1 MMDFYRNYTKKDREE
16 GQSMWIIPFLIG
28 IPVLLAVIFPFM
40 KNEKIR
46 GYVVYAGAGI
56 VMLTTVLFIVN
67 WILAGALPWT
77 LYTSTELVDHLMVG
91 GDIFL
96 MCLIIYLSV
105 KHGKVLPIILSI
117 AQTAIVLY
125 TEFTV
130 DVKEG
135 AHMMVDWLT
144 ILMCIIIAFIGG
156 FICIY
161 TVGYMKGYHAHHKD
175 VKDRQPFFFSMLFL
189 FLAAMFGL
197 VLSQNLIWIYF
208 FWEITS
214 VISFLMIG
222 YTKTD
227 EAVNNSFCALWMNL
241 LGGLGFAV
249 AIALMANLHGTLQLL
264 EVVNIGALLPL
275 MCLSLAGLTKS
286 AQLPFST
293 WLLGAMV
300 APTPSSALLHS
311 ATMVKAGVYLL
322 IRISPALEGNLVGII
337 VSSIGGLTFIMA
349 SMMAIA
355 QNDAKKV
362 LAFSTISNL
371 GLIVACSGI
380 GVEETVW
387 AAIFLMIF
395 HAVSKSMLFQSVGAT
410 ENTLGSRDIEN
421 MHGLIITVP
430 KLAYIM
436 GIGIAGM
443 YLAPFGMLISKWV
456 ALKSFVDSGNV
467 VLVLFIAY
475 GSATTMFYWTK
486 WLAKLLC
493 FHIPRETVKDV
504 THRDEYVSMFFHAVT
519 MILLCLLLP
528 LVAIGV
534 VNPIVRELFGN
545 STDVLSMSVL
555 TTMAIMLVSIFIVPV
570 AMFFIS
576 RRSHREIVPIYM
588 NGINEGDNRFFMNS
602 YGKKEHLYL
611 SNWYL
616 RFEFGRRHLRIPSI
630 IMAAAVLVVGFCL
643 VIGGVSW

>member
-1 MMDFYRNYTKKDREE
+1 M
-16 GQSMWIIPFLIG
+16 IPLLIG
-28 IPVLLAVIFPFM
+28 IPVVLAVLFQFVR
-40 KNEKIR
+40 NEKTR

-56 VMLTTVLFIVN
+56 VMLTTVIFIAQWLN
-67 WILAGALPWT
+67 GGARTWMF
-77 LYTSTELVDHLMVG
+77 YQETEMIDHLMMVVE
-91 GDIFL
+91 IFL
-96 MCLIIYLSV
+96 MCLIIYLSI
-105 KHGKVLPIILSI
+105 KYGKVLPVILSVV
-117 AQTAIVLY
+117 QTGIVLY
-125 TEFTV
+125 TEFTAEV
-130 DVKEG
+130 RPG
-135 AHMMVDWLT
+135 PHMMVDWLT

-161 TVGYMKGYHAHHKD
+161 TVGYMKGYHHHHKD

-222 YTKTD
+222 YTRTD

-249 AIALMANLHGTLQLL
+249 AITLMAHMHGTVQLL
-264 EVVNIGALLPL
+264 EVVNTGALLPL

-371 GLIVACSGI
+371 GLIVGCSGI

-410 ENTLGSRDIEN
+410 ENTLGSRDIED

-430 KLAYIM
+430 RLAYIM

-456 ALKSFVDSGNV
+456 ALKAFVDSGNV

-493 FHIPRETVKDV
+493 FHIPREKVKDV
-504 THRDEYVSMFFHAVT
+504 TRKDEYVSMFFHAAV
-519 MILLCLLLP
+519 MLLLCLLLP
-528 LVAIGV
+528 LVAIWV

-630 IMAAAVLVVGFCL
+630 LMAAAVLVVGFCL

>member
-1 MMDFYRNYTKKDREE
+1 M
-16 GQSMWIIPFLIG
+16 SMIPFLIG
-28 IPVLLAVIFPFM
+28 FPVLLAAILFLIR
-40 KNEKIR
+40 KEDLR
-46 GYVVYAGAGI
+46 GYMVYAGAGVI
-56 VMLTTVLFIVN
+56 MLITVIFIMQ
-67 WILAGALPWT
+67 WIFDGSETWM
-77 LYTSTELVDHLMVG
+77 LYPSTELPDHLIAA

-96 MCLIIYLSV
+96 MGLILYMSL
-105 KHGKVLPIILSI
+105 KYKRPLPAILSI
-117 AQTAIVLY
+117 VQTVLMLY
-125 TEFTV
+125 VESTA
-130 DVKEG
+130 KIAEG
-135 AHMMVDWLT
+135 PHIMVDWFT

-161 TVGYMKGYHAHHKD
+161 TVGYMKGYHNNHTD
-175 VKDRQPFFFSMLFL
+175 VRDRQPFFFAMLFL
-189 FLAAMFGL
+189 FLGAMFGL
-197 VLSQNLIWIYF
+197 VFSQSLIWMYF
-208 FWEITS
+208 FWEVTS

-222 YTKTD
+222 YTKTE
-227 EAVNNSFCALWMNL
+227 EAINNSFNALWMNL

-249 AIALMANLHGTLQLL
+249 AIAW
-264 EVVNIGALLPL
+264 
-275 MCLSLAGLTKS
+275 MCLVNGTSQLQDVLTAGSEIPLICLALAGLTKS

-322 IRISPALEGNLVGII
+322 LRISPALEGNTTGMI
-337 VSSIGGLTFIMA
+337 VSSIGGFTFIAA

-355 QNDAKKV
+355 QNDGKKV

-371 GLIVACSGI
+371 GLIVGCAGI

-387 AAIFLMIF
+387 AAIFLVIF
-395 HAVSKSMLFQSVGAT
+395 HSVSKSMLFQSVGAA
-410 ENTLGSRDIEN
+410 ENTLHSRDIED
-421 MHGLIITVP
+421 MHGLIIRVP

-456 ALKSFVDSGNV
+456 ALKAFVDSGNFI
-467 VLVLFIAY
+467 LVLFIAY

-493 FHIPRETVKDV
+493 YHIPRDTVKDV
-504 THRDEYVSMFFHAVT
+504 TLKDEYVSMFFHAAV
-519 MILLCLLLP
+519 MLLLCLFLP
-528 LVAIGV
+528 LVASWL
-534 VNPIVRELFGN
+534 VNPIVQELFGN
-545 STDVLSMSVL
+545 ATSVLSMSVL

-570 AMFFIS
+570 VMFFIS
-576 RRSHREIVPIYM
+576 RSSHRDLVPIYM
-588 NGINEGDNRFFMNS
+588 NGINKGDNRYFVNS
-602 YGKKEHLYL
+602 FGEDEHLYL

-630 IMAAAVLVVGFCL
+630 ILAAAVLIVGFCI
-643 VIGGVSW
+643 VIGGAI

>member
-1 MMDFYRNYTKKDREE
+1 M
-16 GQSMWIIPFLIG
+16 IPLLIG
-28 IPVLLAVIFPFM
+28 IPAVLAVLFQFVR
-40 KNEKIR
+40 NEKAR
-46 GYVVYAGAGI
+46 GYIVYAGAGI
-56 VMLTTVLFIVN
+56 IMLTTVVFVVR
-67 WILAGALPWT
+67 WVTAGAQTWT
-77 LYTSTELVDHLMVG
+77 FYPETELIDHLMTA

-105 KHGKVLPIILSI
+105 KYGKVLPIILSVV
-117 AQTAIVLY
+117 QTAVVLY
-125 TEFTV
+125 TEFTAEV
-130 DVKEG
+130 TEG
-135 AHMMVDWLT
+135 PHMAVDWLT

-161 TVGYMKGYHAHHKD
+161 TVGYMKGYHNHHKE

-222 YTKTD
+222 YTRTD

-249 AIALMANLHGTLQLL
+249 AIAFMAQIYGNLQLVD
-264 EVVNIGALLPL
+264 VVEIGALLPL
-275 MCLSLAGLTKS
+275 MCLSLAGMTKS

-322 IRISPALEGNLVGII
+322 IRLSPALEGNMVGLI
-337 VSSIGGLTFIMA
+337 VSSIGGFTFIMA

-371 GLIVACSGI
+371 GLIVGCTGI
-380 GVEETVW
+380 GAEETVW
-387 AAIFLMIF
+387 AAVFLMIF
-395 HAVSKSMLFQSVGAT
+395 HSVSKSMLFQSVGAA
-410 ENTLGSRDIEN
+410 ENTLGSRDIED
-421 MHGLIITVP
+421 MHGLIIRVP

-456 ALKSFVDSGNV
+456 ALKAFVDSGNV
-467 VLVLFIAY
+467 ILVLCIAY

-486 WLAKLLC
+486 WLAKLIC
-493 FHIPRETVKDV
+493 YHIPRETVRDV
-504 THRDEYVSMFFHAVT
+504 TRKDEYVSMFFHAAS
-519 MILLCLLLP
+519 MLLLCLLLP
-528 LVAIGV
+528 VVAIYV
-534 VNPIVRELFGN
+534 VNPIVRNLFGN
-545 STDVLSMSVL
+545 THDVISMSVL
-555 TTMAIMLVSIFIVPV
+555 TTMAIMLVSIFIVPAV
-570 AMFFIS
+570 MFFVS
-576 RRSHREIVPIYM
+576 RRSHKELVPIYM
-588 NGINEGDNRFFMNS
+588 NGVNNGDNRFFINS
-602 YGKKEHLYL
+602 FGGQDHLYL

-630 IMAAAVLVVGFCL
+630 IVAAAVLVVGFCL
-643 VIGGVSW
+643 VIGGVSWL

>member
-1 MMDFYRNYTKKDREE
+1 M
-16 GQSMWIIPFLIG
+16 IPLLIG
-28 IPVLLAVIFPFM
+28 IPAALAVLFQIIR
-40 KNEKIR
+40 NEKVR
-46 GYVVYAGAGI
+46 GYIVYAGAGI
-56 VMLTTVLFIVN
+56 IMITTVLFIGT
-67 WILAGALPWT
+67 WIRDGAQTWMFYPE
-77 LYTSTELVDHLMVG
+77 TEMIDHLMTV

-105 KHGKVLPIILSI
+105 KHGKVLPIILSVV
-117 AQTAIVLY
+117 QTALVIY
-125 TEFTV
+125 TEFTAEV
-130 DVKEG
+130 TEG
-135 AHMMVDWLT
+135 PHMMVDWLT
-144 ILMCIIIAFIGG
+144 ILMCVIIAFIGG

-161 TVGYMKGYHAHHKD
+161 TVGYMKGYHHHHKE

-197 VLSQNLIWIYF
+197 VLSQNLVWIYF

-222 YTKTD
+222 YTQSD

-249 AIALMANLHGTLQLL
+249 AIALMAQLHGTLQLL

-275 MCLSLAGLTKS
+275 MCLSLAGMTKS

-337 VSSIGGLTFIMA
+337 VSSIGGFTFIMA

-371 GLIVACSGI
+371 GLIVGCSGI

-387 AAIFLMIF
+387 AAVFLMVF

-410 ENTLGSRDIEN
+410 ENTLGSRDIED
-421 MHGLIITVP
+421 MHGLIIRVP

-443 YLAPFGMLISKWV
+443 YLAPFGMLISKWL
-456 ALKSFVDSGNV
+456 ALKAFVDSGNV
-467 VLVLFIAY
+467 ILVLCIAY

-493 FHIPRETVKDV
+493 YHIPRDTVKDV
-504 THRDEYVSMFFHAVT
+504 TRKDEYISMSFHAIV
-519 MILLCLLLP
+519 MLLLCLFLP
-528 LVAIGV
+528 VVAITV

-545 STDVLSMSVL
+545 THDVLSMSVL

-570 AMFFIS
+570 VMFFIS
-576 RRSHREIVPIYM
+576 RRSHQELVPIYM
-588 NGINEGDNRFFMNS
+588 NGVNEGDNRFFTNS
-602 YGKKEHLYL
+602 FGGKDHLYL

-630 IMAAAVLVVGFCL
+630 IVATAVLVVGFCL

>member
-1 MMDFYRNYTKKDREE
+1 MEM
-16 GQSMWIIPFLIG
+16 IPLLIG
-28 IPVLLAVIFPFM
+28 IPAVLAVLFLVIR
-40 KNEKIR
+40 NEKAR
-46 GYVVYAGAGI
+46 GYVVYAGAG
-56 VMLTTVLFIVN
+56 VLMLTTVIFIWR
-67 WILAGALPWT
+67 WIADGAQTWT
-77 LYTSTELVDHLMVG
+77 FYPQTELIDHLMTV
-91 GDIFL
+91 GDIVL

-105 KHGKVLPIILSI
+105 KYKKILPILLTIS
-117 AQTAIVLY
+117 QTALLLY
-125 TEFTV
+125 TEFTAEV
-130 DVKEG
+130 VEG
-135 AHMMVDWLT
+135 PHMMVDWLT

-161 TVGYMKGYHAHHKD
+161 TVGYMKGYHAHHTD
-175 VKDRQPFFFSMLFL
+175 VQDRQPFFFSMLFL

-222 YTKTD
+222 YTRTP
-227 EAVNNSFCALWMNL
+227 EAVGNSFCALWMNL

-249 AIALMANLHGTLQLL
+249 AIALMAQIYGTVQLTD
-264 EVVNIGALLPL
+264 VVQIGALLPL
-275 MCLSLAGLTKS
+275 MCLALAGMTKS

-322 IRISPALEGNLVGII
+322 IRISPALAGNLVGII
-337 VSSIGGLTFIMA
+337 VSSIGGFTFIMA

-355 QNDAKKV
+355 QHDAKKV

-371 GLIVACSGI
+371 GLIVGCAGI
-380 GVEETVW
+380 GAEETVW

-395 HAVSKSMLFQSVGAT
+395 HSVSKSMLFQSVGAA
-410 ENTLGSRDIEN
+410 ENTLGSRDIED
-421 MHGLIITVP
+421 MHGLIIRAP

-456 ALKSFVDSGNV
+456 ALKAFVDSGNF

-493 FHIPRETVKDV
+493 YHIPRQKTQDL
-504 THRDEYVSMFFHAVT
+504 THRDEYVSMSFHAVS
-519 MILLCLLLP
+519 MLLLCLLLP
-528 LVAIGV
+528 LVAVGV
-534 VNPIVRELFGN
+534 VNPIVRNLFGN

-570 AMFFIS
+570 VMFFIS
-576 RRSHREIVPIYM
+576 RRSHTELVPIYM
-588 NGINEGDNRFFMNS
+588 NGINEGDNRFFRNS
-602 YGKKEHLYL
+602 YDEQEHLYL

-616 RFEFGRRHLRIPSI
+616 RREFGRGHLRVPSI
-630 IMAAAVLVVGFCL
+630 ILAAAVLVLGFCL
-643 VIGGVSW
+643 VIGGVS

>member
-1 MMDFYRNYTKKDREE
+1 M
-16 GQSMWIIPFLIG
+16 IPLLIG
-28 IPVLLAVIFPFM
+28 IPAALAVLFQIIR
-40 KNEKIR
+40 NEKVR
-46 GYVVYAGAGI
+46 GYIVYAGAGI
-56 VMLTTVLFIVN
+56 IMLTTVIFIGT
-67 WILAGALPWT
+67 WIGDGAQTWMFYPE
-77 LYTSTELVDHLMVG
+77 TEMIDHLMAV

-105 KHGKVLPIILSI
+105 KHGKVLPIILSV
-117 AQTAIVLY
+117 AQTALVIY
-125 TEFTV
+125 TEFTAEV
-130 DVKEG
+130 AEG
-135 AHMMVDWLT
+135 PHMMVDWLT
-144 ILMCIIIAFIGG
+144 VLMCVIIAFIGG

-161 TVGYMKGYHAHHKD
+161 TVGYMKGYHHHHKE

-197 VLSQNLIWIYF
+197 VLSQNLVWIYF

-222 YTKTD
+222 YTQSD

-249 AIALMANLHGTLQLL
+249 AIALMAQLHGTLQLL

-275 MCLSLAGLTKS
+275 MCLSLAGMTKS

-337 VSSIGGLTFIMA
+337 VSSIGGFTFIMA

-387 AAIFLMIF
+387 AAVFLMVF

-410 ENTLGSRDIEN
+410 ENTLGSRDIED
-421 MHGLIITVP
+421 MHGLIIRVP

-443 YLAPFGMLISKWV
+443 YLAPFGMLISKWL
-456 ALKSFVDSGNV
+456 ALKAFVDSGNV
-467 VLVLFIAY
+467 ILVLCIAY

-493 FHIPRETVKDV
+493 YHIPRDTVKDV
-504 THRDEYVSMFFHAVT
+504 TRKDEYISMSFHAIV
-519 MILLCLLLP
+519 MLLLCLFLP
-528 LVAIGV
+528 VVAITV

-545 STDVLSMSVL
+545 THDVLSMSVL

-570 AMFFIS
+570 VMFFIS
-576 RRSHREIVPIYM
+576 RRSHQELVPIYM
-588 NGINEGDNRFFMNS
+588 NGVNEGDNRFFTNS
-602 YGKKEHLYL
+602 FGGKDHLYL

-630 IMAAAVLVVGFCL
+630 IVATAVLVVGFCL

>member
-1 MMDFYRNYTKKDREE
+1 MM
-16 GQSMWIIPFLIG
+16 
-28 IPVLLAVIFPFM
+28 A
-40 KNEKIR
+40 
-46 GYVVYAGAGI
+46 A
-56 VMLTTVLFIVN
+56 
-67 WILAGALPWT
+67 
-77 LYTSTELVDHLMVG
+77 
-91 GDIFL
+91 GDIIL
-96 MCLIIYLSV
+96 MCLIVYLSI
-105 KHGKVLPIILSI
+105 KYRRILPILLSVG
-117 AQTAIVLY
+117 QTVLMLY
-125 TEFTV
+125 TEFSTEV
-130 DVKEG
+130 AEG
-135 AHMMVDWLT
+135 PHMSVDWLT

-161 TVGYMKGYHAHHKD
+161 TVGYMKGYHAHHTD
-175 VKDRQPFFFSMLFL
+175 VQDRQPFFFSMLFL

-197 VLSQNLIWIYF
+197 VFSQNLIWMYF

-222 YTKTD
+222 YTRTD

-241 LGGLGFAV
+241 LGGLGFA
-249 AIALMANLHGTLQLL
+249 AGITWMAFMEGTVQLL
-264 EVVNIGALLPL
+264 DVISAGAEVPL
-275 MCLSLAGLTKS
+275 ICLALAGLTKS

-293 WLLGAMV
+293 WLVGAMV

-322 IRISPALEGNLVGII
+322 IRLSPAFYGNMTGII

-355 QNDAKKV
+355 QNDGKKV

-371 GLIVACSGI
+371 GLIVGCAGI

-387 AAIFLMIF
+387 AAVFLMIF
-395 HAVSKSMLFQSVGAT
+395 HSVSKSMLFQSVGAT
-410 ENTLGSRDIEN
+410 ENCLGSRDIED
-421 MHGLIITVP
+421 MHGLIIRIP

-456 ALKSFVDSGNV
+456 ALKAFVDSGNF

-493 FHIPRETVKDV
+493 YHIPRDTVKDV
-504 THRDEYVSMFFHAVT
+504 THRDEYVSMSFHAAV
-519 MILLCLLLP
+519 MLLLCLFLP
-528 LVAIGV
+528 FVAIKV

-555 TTMAIMLVSIFIVPV
+555 ATMAIMLVSIFIVPV
-570 AMFFIS
+570 VMFFIS
-576 RRSHREIVPIYM
+576 RRSHRELVPIYM
-588 NGINEGDNRFFMNS
+588 NGINEGDNRYFTNS
-602 YGKKEHLYL
+602 FGDKEHLYL

-616 RFEFGRRHLRIPSI
+616 RFEFGRRHLRIPAI
-630 IMAAAVLVVGFCL
+630 ILAAAVLVLGFCL
-643 VIGGVSW
+643 VIGGAL

>member
-1 MMDFYRNYTKKDREE
+1 M
-16 GQSMWIIPFLIG
+16 SMIPFLIG
-28 IPVLLAVIFPFM
+28 FPVLLAAILFLIR
-40 KNEKIR
+40 KEDLR
-46 GYVVYAGAGI
+46 GYMVYAGAGVI
-56 VMLTTVLFIVN
+56 MLITVIFIMQ
-67 WILAGALPWT
+67 WIFDGSETWM
-77 LYTSTELVDHLMVG
+77 LYPSTELPDHLIAA

-96 MCLIIYLSV
+96 MGLILYMSL
-105 KHGKVLPIILSI
+105 KYKRPLPAILSI
-117 AQTAIVLY
+117 VQTVLMLY
-125 TEFTV
+125 VESTA
-130 DVKEG
+130 KIAEG
-135 AHMMVDWLT
+135 PHIMVDWFT

-161 TVGYMKGYHAHHKD
+161 TVGYMKGYHNNHTD
-175 VKDRQPFFFSMLFL
+175 IRDRQPFFFAMLFL
-189 FLAAMFGL
+189 FLGAMFGL
-197 VLSQNLIWIYF
+197 VFSQSLIWMYF
-208 FWEITS
+208 FWEVTS

-222 YTKTD
+222 YTKTE
-227 EAVNNSFCALWMNL
+227 EAINNSFNALWMNL

-249 AIALMANLHGTLQLL
+249 AIAW
-264 EVVNIGALLPL
+264 
-275 MCLSLAGLTKS
+275 MCLVNGTAQLQDVLTAGSEIPLICLALAGLTKS

-322 IRISPALEGNLVGII
+322 LRISPALEGNTTGMI
-337 VSSIGGLTFIMA
+337 VSSIGGFTFIAA

-355 QNDAKKV
+355 QNDGKKV

-371 GLIVACSGI
+371 GLIVGCAGI

-387 AAIFLMIF
+387 AAIFLVIF
-395 HAVSKSMLFQSVGAT
+395 HSVSKSMLFQSVGAA
-410 ENTLGSRDIEN
+410 ENTLHSRDIED
-421 MHGLIITVP
+421 MHGLIIRVP

-456 ALKSFVDSGNV
+456 ALKAFVDSGNFI
-467 VLVLFIAY
+467 LVLFIAY

-493 FHIPRETVKDV
+493 HHIPRDTVKDV
-504 THRDEYVSMFFHAVT
+504 TLKDEYVSMFFHAAV
-519 MILLCLLLP
+519 MLLLCLFLP
-528 LVAIGV
+528 LVASWL
-534 VNPIVRELFGN
+534 VNPIVQELFGN
-545 STDVLSMSVL
+545 ATSVLSMSVL

-570 AMFFIS
+570 VMFFIS
-576 RRSHREIVPIYM
+576 RSSHRDLVPIYM
-588 NGINEGDNRFFMNS
+588 NGINKGDNRYFVNS
-602 YGKKEHLYL
+602 FGEDEHLYL

-630 IMAAAVLVVGFCL
+630 ILAAAVLIVGFCI
-643 VIGGVSW
+643 VIGGAI

>member
-1 MMDFYRNYTKKDREE
+1 M
-16 GQSMWIIPFLIG
+16 IPLLIG
-28 IPVLLAVIFPFM
+28 IPAVLAVLFQFVR
-40 KNEKIR
+40 NEKAR
-46 GYVVYAGAGI
+46 GYIVYAGAGI
-56 VMLTTVLFIVN
+56 IMLTTVVFVVR
-67 WILAGALPWT
+67 WVTAGAQTRTFYPE
-77 LYTSTELVDHLMVG
+77 TELIDHLMTA

-105 KHGKVLPIILSI
+105 KYGKVLPIILSVV
-117 AQTAIVLY
+117 QTAVVLY
-125 TEFTV
+125 TEFTAEV
-130 DVKEG
+130 TEG
-135 AHMMVDWLT
+135 PHMAVDWLT

-161 TVGYMKGYHAHHKD
+161 TVGYMKGYHNHHKE

-222 YTKTD
+222 YTRTD

-249 AIALMANLHGTLQLL
+249 AIAFMAQIYGNLQLVD
-264 EVVNIGALLPL
+264 VVEIGALLPL
-275 MCLSLAGLTKS
+275 MCLSLAGMTKS

-322 IRISPALEGNLVGII
+322 IRLSPALEGNMVGLI
-337 VSSIGGLTFIMA
+337 VSSIGGFTFIMA

-371 GLIVACSGI
+371 GLIVGCTGI
-380 GVEETVW
+380 GAEETVW
-387 AAIFLMIF
+387 AAVFLMIF
-395 HAVSKSMLFQSVGAT
+395 HSVSKSMLFQSVGAA
-410 ENTLGSRDIEN
+410 ENTLGSRDIED
-421 MHGLIITVP
+421 MHGLIIRVP

-456 ALKSFVDSGNV
+456 ALKAFVDSGNV
-467 VLVLFIAY
+467 ILVLCIAY

-486 WLAKLLC
+486 WLAKLIC
-493 FHIPRETVKDV
+493 YHIPRETVRDV
-504 THRDEYVSMFFHAVT
+504 TRKDEYVSMFFHAAS
-519 MILLCLLLP
+519 MLLLCLLLP
-528 LVAIGV
+528 VVAIYV
-534 VNPIVRELFGN
+534 VNPIVRNLFGN
-545 STDVLSMSVL
+545 THDVISMSVL
-555 TTMAIMLVSIFIVPV
+555 TTMAIMLVSIFIVPAV
-570 AMFFIS
+570 MFFVS
-576 RRSHREIVPIYM
+576 RRSHKELVPIYM
-588 NGINEGDNRFFMNS
+588 NGVNNGDNRFFINS
-602 YGKKEHLYL
+602 FGGQDHLYL

-630 IMAAAVLVVGFCL
+630 IVAAAVLVVGFCL
-643 VIGGVSW
+643 VIGGVTWL

>member
-1 MMDFYRNYTKKDREE
+1 M
-16 GQSMWIIPFLIG
+16 IPLLIG
-28 IPVLLAVIFPFM
+28 IPAALAVLFQIIR
-40 KNEKIR
+40 NEKVR
-46 GYVVYAGAGI
+46 GYIVYAGAGI
-56 VMLTTVLFIVN
+56 IMLTTVIFIGT
-67 WILAGALPWT
+67 WIGDGAQTWMFYPE
-77 LYTSTELVDHLMVG
+77 TEMIDHLMTV

-105 KHGKVLPIILSI
+105 KHEKVLPIILSVL
-117 AQTAIVLY
+117 QTALVIY
-125 TEFTV
+125 TEFTA
-130 DVKEG
+130 DVVEG
-135 AHMMVDWLT
+135 PHMMVDWLT
-144 ILMCIIIAFIGG
+144 ILMCVIIAFIGG

-161 TVGYMKGYHAHHKD
+161 TVGYMKGYHHHHKE
-175 VKDRQPFFFSMLFL
+175 VEDRQPFFFSMLFL

-197 VLSQNLIWIYF
+197 VLSQNLVWIYF

-222 YTKTD
+222 YTQSD

-249 AIALMANLHGTLQLL
+249 AIALMAQLHGTLQLL

-275 MCLSLAGLTKS
+275 MCLSLAGMTKS

-337 VSSIGGLTFIMA
+337 VSSIGGFTFIMA

-387 AAIFLMIF
+387 AAVFLMVF

-410 ENTLGSRDIEN
+410 ENTLGSRDIED
-421 MHGLIITVP
+421 MHGLIIRVP

-443 YLAPFGMLISKWV
+443 YLAPFGMLISKWL
-456 ALKSFVDSGNV
+456 ALKAFVDSGNV
-467 VLVLFIAY
+467 ILVLCIAY

-493 FHIPRETVKDV
+493 YHIPRDTVKDV
-504 THRDEYVSMFFHAVT
+504 TRKDEYISMSFHAIV
-519 MILLCLLLP
+519 MLLLCLFLP
-528 LVAIGV
+528 VVAITV

-545 STDVLSMSVL
+545 THDVLSMSVL

-570 AMFFIS
+570 VMFFIS
-576 RRSHREIVPIYM
+576 RRSHQELVPIYM
-588 NGINEGDNRFFMNS
+588 NGVNEGDNRFFTNS
-602 YGKKEHLYL
+602 FGGKDHLYL

-630 IMAAAVLVVGFCL
+630 IVATAVLVVGFCL

>member
-1 MMDFYRNYTKKDREE
+1 MEM
-16 GQSMWIIPFLIG
+16 IPLLIG
-28 IPVLLAVIFPFM
+28 IPAVLAVLFQVIR
-40 KNEKIR
+40 NEKAR
-46 GYVVYAGAGI
+46 GYVVYAGAG
-56 VMLTTVLFIVN
+56 VLMLTTVIFIWR
-67 WILAGALPWT
+67 WIADGAQTWT
-77 LYTSTELVDHLMVG
+77 FYPQTELIDHLMTV
-91 GDIFL
+91 GDIVL

-105 KHGKVLPIILSI
+105 KYKKILPILLTVS
-117 AQTAIVLY
+117 QTALLLY
-125 TEFTV
+125 TEFTAEV
-130 DVKEG
+130 VEG
-135 AHMMVDWLT
+135 PHMMVDWLT

-161 TVGYMKGYHAHHKD
+161 TVGYMKGYHAHHTD
-175 VKDRQPFFFSMLFL
+175 VQDRQPFFFSMLFL

-222 YTKTD
+222 YTRTP
-227 EAVNNSFCALWMNL
+227 EAVGNSFCALWMNL
-241 LGGLGFAV
+241 LGGFGFAV
-249 AIALMANLHGTLQLL
+249 AIALMAQIYGSVQLTD
-264 EVVNIGALLPL
+264 VVQIGALLPL
-275 MCLSLAGLTKS
+275 MCLALAGMTKS

-300 APTPSSALLHS
+300 APTPSRALLHS

-322 IRISPALEGNLVGII
+322 IRISPALAGNLVGII
-337 VSSIGGLTFIMA
+337 VSSIGGFTFIMA

-355 QNDAKKV
+355 QHDAKKV

-371 GLIVACSGI
+371 GLIVGCAGI
-380 GVEETVW
+380 GAEETVW

-395 HAVSKSMLFQSVGAT
+395 HSVSKSMLFQSVGAA
-410 ENTLGSRDIEN
+410 ENTLGSRDIED
-421 MHGLIITVP
+421 MHGLIIRAP

-456 ALKSFVDSGNV
+456 ALKAFVDSGNF

-475 GSATTMFYWTK
+475 GSATTMLYWTK

-493 FHIPRETVKDV
+493 YHIPRQKTQDL
-504 THRDEYVSMFFHAVT
+504 THRDEYVSMSFHAVS
-519 MILLCLLLP
+519 MLLLCLLLP
-528 LVAIGV
+528 LVAVGV
-534 VNPIVRELFGN
+534 VNPIVRNLFGN

-570 AMFFIS
+570 VMFFIS
-576 RRSHREIVPIYM
+576 RRSHTELVPIYM
-588 NGINEGDNRFFMNS
+588 NGINEGDNRFFRNS
-602 YGKKEHLYL
+602 YDEQEHLYL

-616 RFEFGRRHLRIPSI
+616 RREFGRGHLRVPSVI
-630 IMAAAVLVVGFCL
+630 LAAAVLVLGFCL
-643 VIGGVSW
+643 VIGGVS

>member
-1 MMDFYRNYTKKDREE
+1 MQEDR
-16 GQSMWIIPFLIG
+16 
-28 IPVLLAVIFPFM
+28 
-40 KNEKIR
+40 R
-46 GYVVYAGAGI
+46 
-56 VMLTTVLFIVN
+56 
-67 WILAGALPWT
+67 
-77 LYTSTELVDHLMVG
+77 
-91 GDIFL
+91 
-96 MCLIIYLSV
+96 LSV
-105 KHGKVLPIILSI
+105 KYRKVLPVILSVL
-117 AQTAIVLY
+117 QTVLVLY

-130 DVKEG
+130 EVEEG
-135 AHMMVDWLT
+135 PHMMVDWLT

-161 TVGYMKGYHAHHKD
+161 TVGYMKGYHTHHKD

-222 YTKTD
+222 YTRSD

-249 AIALMANLHGTLQLL
+249 AIALMAQMQGTLQLMD
-264 EVVNIGALLPL
+264 VVGIGALLPL

-504 THRDEYVSMFFHAVT
+504 THKDEYVSMFFHAAV
-519 MILLCLLLP
+519 MLLLCMLLP
-528 LVAIGV
+528 LVAIWV

-630 IMAAAVLVVGFCL
+630 IMAAAVLVIGFCL

>member
-1 MMDFYRNYTKKDREE
+1 M
-16 GQSMWIIPFLIG
+16 SMIPFLIG
-28 IPVLLAVIFPFM
+28 FPVLLAAILFLIR
-40 KNEKIR
+40 KEDLR
-46 GYVVYAGAGI
+46 GYMVYAGAGVI
-56 VMLTTVLFIVN
+56 MLITVIFIMQ
-67 WILAGALPWT
+67 WIFDGSETWM
-77 LYTSTELVDHLMVG
+77 LYPSTELPDHLIAA

-96 MCLIIYLSV
+96 MGLILYMSL
-105 KHGKVLPIILSI
+105 KYKRPLPAILSI
-117 AQTAIVLY
+117 VQTVLMLY
-125 TEFTV
+125 VESTA
-130 DVKEG
+130 KIAEG
-135 AHMMVDWLT
+135 PHIMVDWFT

-161 TVGYMKGYHAHHKD
+161 TVGYMKGYHNNHTD
-175 VKDRQPFFFSMLFL
+175 IRDRQPFFFAMLFL
-189 FLAAMFGL
+189 FLGAMFGL
-197 VLSQNLIWIYF
+197 VFSQSLIWMYF
-208 FWEITS
+208 FWEVTS

-222 YTKTD
+222 YTKTE
-227 EAVNNSFCALWMNL
+227 EAINNSFNALWMNL

-249 AIALMANLHGTLQLL
+249 AIAW
-264 EVVNIGALLPL
+264 
-275 MCLSLAGLTKS
+275 MCLVNGTAQLQDVLTAGSEIPLICLALAGLTKS

-322 IRISPALEGNLVGII
+322 LRISPALEGNTTGMI
-337 VSSIGGLTFIMA
+337 VSSIGGFTFIAA

-355 QNDAKKV
+355 QNDGKKV

-371 GLIVACSGI
+371 GLIVGCAGI

-387 AAIFLMIF
+387 AAIFLVIF
-395 HAVSKSMLFQSVGAT
+395 HSVSKSMLFQSVGAA
-410 ENTLGSRDIEN
+410 ENTLHSRDIED
-421 MHGLIITVP
+421 MHGLIIRVP

-456 ALKSFVDSGNV
+456 ALKAFVDSGNFI
-467 VLVLFIAY
+467 LVLFIAY

-493 FHIPRETVKDV
+493 YHIPRDTVKDV
-504 THRDEYVSMFFHAVT
+504 TLKDEYVSMFFHAAV
-519 MILLCLLLP
+519 MLLLCLFLP
-528 LVAIGV
+528 LVASWL
-534 VNPIVRELFGN
+534 VNPIVQELFGN
-545 STDVLSMSVL
+545 ATSVLSMSVL

-570 AMFFIS
+570 VMFFIS
-576 RRSHREIVPIYM
+576 RSSHRDLVPIYM
-588 NGINEGDNRFFMNS
+588 NGINKGDNRYFVNS
-602 YGKKEHLYL
+602 FGEDEHLYL

-630 IMAAAVLVVGFCL
+630 ILAAAVLIVGFCI
-643 VIGGVSW
+643 VIGGAI

>member
-1 MMDFYRNYTKKDREE
+1 M
-16 GQSMWIIPFLIG
+16 SMIPFLIG
-28 IPVLLAVIFPFM
+28 FPVLLAAILFLIR
-40 KNEKIR
+40 KEDLR
-46 GYVVYAGAGI
+46 GYMVYAGAGVI
-56 VMLTTVLFIVN
+56 MLITVIFIMQ
-67 WILAGALPWT
+67 WIFDGSETWM
-77 LYTSTELVDHLMVG
+77 LYPSTELPDHLIAA

-96 MCLIIYLSV
+96 MGLILYMSL
-105 KHGKVLPIILSI
+105 KYKRPLPAILSI
-117 AQTAIVLY
+117 VQTVLMLY
-125 TEFTV
+125 VESTA
-130 DVKEG
+130 KIAEG
-135 AHMMVDWLT
+135 PHIMVDWFT

-161 TVGYMKGYHAHHKD
+161 TVGYMKCYHNNHTD
-175 VKDRQPFFFSMLFL
+175 VRDRQPFFFAMLFL
-189 FLAAMFGL
+189 FLGAMFGL
-197 VLSQNLIWIYF
+197 VFSQSLIWMYF
-208 FWEITS
+208 FWEVTS

-222 YTKTD
+222 YTKTE
-227 EAVNNSFCALWMNL
+227 EAINNSFNALWMNL

-249 AIALMANLHGTLQLL
+249 AIAW
-264 EVVNIGALLPL
+264 
-275 MCLSLAGLTKS
+275 MCLVNGTAQLQDVLTAGSEIPLICLALAGLTKS

-322 IRISPALEGNLVGII
+322 LRISPALEGNTTGMI
-337 VSSIGGLTFIMA
+337 VSSIGGFTFIAA

-355 QNDAKKV
+355 QNDGKKV

-371 GLIVACSGI
+371 GLIVGCAGI

-387 AAIFLMIF
+387 AAIFLVIF
-395 HAVSKSMLFQSVGAT
+395 HSVSKSMLFQSVGAA
-410 ENTLGSRDIEN
+410 ENTLHSRDIED
-421 MHGLIITVP
+421 MHGLIIRVP

-456 ALKSFVDSGNV
+456 ALKAFVDSGNFI
-467 VLVLFIAY
+467 LVLFIAY

-493 FHIPRETVKDV
+493 YHIPRDTVKDV
-504 THRDEYVSMFFHAVT
+504 TLKDEYVSMFFHAAV
-519 MILLCLLLP
+519 MLLLCLFLP
-528 LVAIGV
+528 LVASWL
-534 VNPIVRELFGN
+534 VNPIVQELFGN
-545 STDVLSMSVL
+545 ATSVLSMSVL

-570 AMFFIS
+570 VMFFIS
-576 RRSHREIVPIYM
+576 RSSHRDLVPIYM
-588 NGINEGDNRFFMNS
+588 NGINKGDNRYFVNS
-602 YGKKEHLYL
+602 FGEDEHLYL

-630 IMAAAVLVVGFCL
+630 ILAAAVLIVGFCI
-643 VIGGVSW
+643 VIGGAI

>member
-1 MMDFYRNYTKKDREE
+1 M
-16 GQSMWIIPFLIG
+16 IPLLIG
-28 IPVLLAVIFPFM
+28 IPAVLAVLFQFVR
-40 KNEKIR
+40 NEKAR
-46 GYVVYAGAGI
+46 GYIVYAGAGI
-56 VMLTTVLFIVN
+56 IMLTTVVFVVR
-67 WILAGALPWT
+67 WITAGAPSWT
-77 LYTSTELVDHLMVG
+77 FYPETELIDHLMTA

-96 MCLIIYLSV
+96 MCLIIYLAV
-105 KHGKVLPIILSI
+105 KYGKVLPVILSVV
-117 AQTAIVLY
+117 QTGIVLY
-125 TEFTV
+125 TEFTA
-130 DVKEG
+130 DVSEG
-135 AHMMVDWLT
+135 PHMMVDWLSV
-144 ILMCIIIAFIGG
+144 LMCIIIAFIGG

-161 TVGYMKGYHAHHKD
+161 TVGYMKGYHNHHKE

-208 FWEITS
+208 FWEVTS

-222 YTKTD
+222 YTRTD

-249 AIALMANLHGTLQLL
+249 AIALMAHTYGTLQLVD
-264 EVVNIGALLPL
+264 VVGAGALLPL
-275 MCLSLAGLTKS
+275 MCLSLAGMTKS

-371 GLIVACSGI
+371 GLIVGCAGI

-387 AAIFLMIF
+387 AAVFLMIF
-395 HAVSKSMLFQSVGAT
+395 HAVSKSMLFQSVGAA
-410 ENTLGSRDIEN
+410 ENTLGSRDIED
-421 MHGLIITVP
+421 MHGLIIRVP

-456 ALKSFVDSGNV
+456 ALKAFVDSGNFI
-467 VLVLFIAY
+467 LVLFIAY

-493 FHIPRETVKDV
+493 YHIPRDTVKDV
-504 THRDEYVSMFFHAVT
+504 TRRDEYFSMFFHAVS
-519 MILLCLLLP
+519 MLLLCLFLP
-528 LVAIGV
+528 VVAIYV

-545 STDVLSMSVL
+545 SKDVLSMSVL
-555 TTMAIMLVSIFIVPV
+555 TTMAIMLVSIFIVPAV
-570 AMFFIS
+570 MFFVS
-576 RRSHREIVPIYM
+576 RRSHRELVPIYM
-588 NGINEGDNRFFMNS
+588 NGVNNGDNRFFINS
-602 YGKKEHLYL
+602 FGGKDHLYL

-630 IMAAAVLVVGFCL
+630 IMAAAVLVLGFCL
-643 VIGGVSW
+643 VIGGASW

>member
-1 MMDFYRNYTKKDREE
+1 M
-16 GQSMWIIPFLIG
+16 IPILIG
-28 IPVLLAVIFPFM
+28 IPAVLAVLFQFIR
-40 KNEKIR
+40 NEKAR
-46 GYVVYAGAGI
+46 GYIVYAGAGI
-56 VMLTTVLFIVN
+56 IMLTTVIFIVE
-67 WILAGALPWT
+67 WVTAGANTWMFYPE
-77 LYTSTELVDHLMVG
+77 TELVDHLMSA

-105 KHGKVLPIILSI
+105 KHGRVLPIILSA
-117 AQTAIVLY
+117 AQTALVLY
-125 TEFTV
+125 TEFTAEV
-130 DVKEG
+130 TEG
-135 AHMMVDWLT
+135 PHMMVDWLT
-144 ILMCIIIAFIGG
+144 VLMCIIIAFIGG

-161 TVGYMKGYHAHHKD
+161 TVGYMKGYHAHHKE
-175 VKDRQPFFFSMLFL
+175 VEDRQPFFFSMLFL

-197 VLSQNLIWIYF
+197 VLSQNLVWIYF

-222 YTKTD
+222 YTKSQ

-249 AIALMANLHGTLQLL
+249 AIFVMAQLHGTLQLL
-264 EVVNIGALLPL
+264 EVVNIGAMLPL
-275 MCLSLAGLTKS
+275 MCLALAGMTKS

-311 ATMVKAGVYLL
+311 ATMVKAGVYLM

-337 VSSIGGLTFIMA
+337 VSSIGGFTFIMA

-362 LAFSTISNL
+362 LAFSTVSNL
-371 GLIVACSGI
+371 GLIVGCSGI

-387 AAIFLMIF
+387 AAVFLMVF

-410 ENTLGSRDIEN
+410 ENTLGSRDIEDL
-421 MHGLIITVP
+421 HGLIIRVP

-443 YLAPFGMLISKWV
+443 YLAPFGMLISKWL
-456 ALKSFVDSGNV
+456 ALKAFVDSGNV
-467 VLVLFIAY
+467 ILVLCIAY

-493 FHIPRETVKDV
+493 YHIPRDTVKDV
-504 THRDEYVSMFFHAVT
+504 TRKDEYVSMSFHAIV
-519 MILLCLLLP
+519 MLLLCLFLP
-528 LVAIGV
+528 VVAVTV

-545 STDVLSMSVL
+545 THDVLSMSVL

-570 AMFFIS
+570 VMFFIS
-576 RRSHREIVPIYM
+576 RRSHKELVPIYM
-588 NGINEGDNRFFMNS
+588 NGVNEGDNRFFTNS
-602 YGKKEHLYL
+602 LGGKDHLYL

-630 IMAAAVLVVGFCL
+630 IVATAVLVVGFCL

>member
-1 MMDFYRNYTKKDREE
+1 M
-16 GQSMWIIPFLIG
+16 IPLLIG
-28 IPVLLAVIFPFM
+28 IPAVLAVLFQFVR
-40 KNEKIR
+40 NEKAR
-46 GYVVYAGAGI
+46 GYIVYAGAGI
-56 VMLTTVLFIVN
+56 IMLTTVVFVVR
-67 WILAGALPWT
+67 WVTAGAQTWT
-77 LYTSTELVDHLMVG
+77 FYPETELIDHLMTA

-105 KHGKVLPIILSI
+105 KYGKVLPIILSVV
-117 AQTAIVLY
+117 QTAVVLY
-125 TEFTV
+125 TEFTAEV
-130 DVKEG
+130 TEG
-135 AHMMVDWLT
+135 PHMAVDWLT

-161 TVGYMKGYHAHHKD
+161 TVGYMKGYHNHHKE

-197 VLSQNLIWIYF
+197 VLSQNLIWMYF

-222 YTKTD
+222 YTRTD

-249 AIALMANLHGTLQLL
+249 AIAFMAQIYGNLQLVD
-264 EVVNIGALLPL
+264 VVEIGALLPL
-275 MCLSLAGLTKS
+275 MCLSLAGMTKS

-322 IRISPALEGNLVGII
+322 IRLSPALEGNMVGLI
-337 VSSIGGLTFIMA
+337 VSSIGGFTFIMA

-371 GLIVACSGI
+371 GLIVGCTGI
-380 GVEETVW
+380 GAEETVW
-387 AAIFLMIF
+387 AAVFLMIF
-395 HAVSKSMLFQSVGAT
+395 HSVSKSMLFQSVGAA
-410 ENTLGSRDIEN
+410 ENTLGSRDIED
-421 MHGLIITVP
+421 MHGLIIRVP

-456 ALKSFVDSGNV
+456 ALKAFVDSGNV
-467 VLVLFIAY
+467 ILVLCIAY

-486 WLAKLLC
+486 WLAKLIC
-493 FHIPRETVKDV
+493 YHIPRETVRDV
-504 THRDEYVSMFFHAVT
+504 TRKDEYVSMFFHAAS
-519 MILLCLLLP
+519 MLLLCLLLP
-528 LVAIGV
+528 VVAIYV
-534 VNPIVRELFGN
+534 VNPIVRNLFGN
-545 STDVLSMSVL
+545 THDVISMSVL
-555 TTMAIMLVSIFIVPV
+555 TTMAIMLVSIFIVPAV
-570 AMFFIS
+570 MFFVS
-576 RRSHREIVPIYM
+576 RRSHKELVPIYM
-588 NGINEGDNRFFMNS
+588 NGVNNGDNRFFINS
-602 YGKKEHLYL
+602 FGGQDHLYL

-630 IMAAAVLVVGFCL
+630 IVAAAVLVVGFCL
-643 VIGGVSW
+643 VIGGVSWL

>member
-1 MMDFYRNYTKKDREE
+1 M
-16 GQSMWIIPFLIG
+16 IPLLIG
-28 IPVLLAVIFPFM
+28 IPAVLAVLFQVIR
-40 KNEKIR
+40 NEKLR
-46 GYVVYAGAGI
+46 GYIVYAGAGI
-56 VMLTTVLFIVN
+56 IMLTTVIFIGSWVSD
-67 WILAGALPWT
+67 GARVWMFYPE
-77 LYTSTELVDHLMVG
+77 TEIIDHLMTA
-91 GDIFL
+91 GDVFL
-96 MCLIIYLSV
+96 MCLIIFLSV
-105 KHGKVLPIILSI
+105 KHGKVLPIILSV
-117 AQTAIVLY
+117 AQTALVIY
-125 TEFTV
+125 TEFTAEV
-130 DVKEG
+130 TEQP
-135 AHMMVDWLT
+135 HMMVDWLT
-144 ILMCIIIAFIGG
+144 ILMCVIIAFIGG

-161 TVGYMKGYHAHHKD
+161 TVGYMKGYHQHHKE

-197 VLSQNLIWIYF
+197 VLSQNLVWIYF

-222 YTKTD
+222 YTQSD

-249 AIALMANLHGTLQLL
+249 AIALMAQLHGTLQLL

-275 MCLSLAGLTKS
+275 MCLALAGMTKS

-337 VSSIGGLTFIMA
+337 VSSIGGFTFIMA

-371 GLIVACSGI
+371 GLIVGCSGI

-387 AAIFLMIF
+387 AAVFLMVF

-410 ENTLGSRDIEN
+410 ENTLGSRDIED
-421 MHGLIITVP
+421 MHGLIIRVP

-443 YLAPFGMLISKWV
+443 YLAPFGMLISKWL
-456 ALKSFVDSGNV
+456 ALKAFVDSGNV
-467 VLVLFIAY
+467 ILVLCIAY

-493 FHIPRETVKDV
+493 YHIPRDTVKDV
-504 THRDEYVSMFFHAVT
+504 THKDEYISMFFHAIV
-519 MILLCLLLP
+519 MLLLCLFLP
-528 LVAIGV
+528 VVAVTV

-545 STDVLSMSVL
+545 THDVLSMSVL

-570 AMFFIS
+570 VMFFIS
-576 RRSHREIVPIYM
+576 RRSHRELVPIYM
-588 NGINEGDNRFFMNS
+588 NGVNEGDNRFFTNS
-602 YGKKEHLYL
+602 FGGKDHLYL

-630 IMAAAVLVVGFCL
+630 IVATAVLVVGFCL

>member
-1 MMDFYRNYTKKDREE
+1 M
-16 GQSMWIIPFLIG
+16 IPLLIG
-28 IPVLLAVIFPFM
+28 IPAVLAVLFQFVRNG
-40 KNEKIR
+40 KAR
-46 GYVVYAGAGI
+46 GYIVYAGAGI
-56 VMLTTVLFIVN
+56 IMLTTVMFVVQ
-67 WILAGALPWT
+67 WITAGAQKQMFYPE
-77 LYTSTELVDHLMVG
+77 TELIDHLMTVG
-91 GDIFL
+91 DLFL
-96 MCLIIYLSV
+96 MCLIIWLSV
-105 KHGKVLPIILSI
+105 KHGKILPIILSVV
-117 AQTAIVLY
+117 QTAVVLY
-125 TEFTV
+125 TEFTAEV
-130 DVKEG
+130 AE
-135 AHMMVDWLT
+135 APHMMVDWLT
-144 ILMCIIIAFIGG
+144 ILMCVIIAFIGG

-161 TVGYMKGYHAHHKD
+161 TVGYMKGYHKHHTE

-222 YTKTD
+222 YTRTE

-249 AIALMANLHGTLQLL
+249 AIAIMAQISGSLQLIHVV
-264 EVVNIGALLPL
+264 EVGAPLPL
-275 MCLSLAGLTKS
+275 MCLALAGITKS

-322 IRISPALEGNLVGII
+322 IRISPALEGNMVGLI
-337 VSSIGGLTFIMA
+337 VSSIGGFTFSMA
-349 SMMAIA
+349 SMRAIA

-371 GLIVACSGI
+371 GLIVGCTGI
-380 GVEETVW
+380 GAEETVW
-387 AAIFLMIF
+387 AAVFLMIF
-395 HAVSKSMLFQSVGAT
+395 HSVSKSMLFQSVGAA
-410 ENTLGSRDIEN
+410 ENTLGSRDIED
-421 MHGLIITVP
+421 MHGLIIRVP

-456 ALKSFVDSGNV
+456 ALKAFVDSGNV
-467 VLVLFIAY
+467 ILVLCIAY

-486 WLAKLLC
+486 WLAKLIC
-493 FHIPRETVKDV
+493 YHIPRDKVKDV
-504 THRDEYVSMFFHAVT
+504 TRKDEYVSMSFHAAT
-519 MILLCLLLP
+519 MLLLCLLLP
-528 LVAIGV
+528 AIAELVI
-534 VNPIVRELFGN
+534 NPIVSNLFGN
-545 STDVLSMSVL
+545 SHDVISMSVL
-555 TTMAIMLVSIFIVPV
+555 TTMAIMLVSIFIVPAV
-570 AMFFIS
+570 MFFVS
-576 RRSHREIVPIYM
+576 RRSHKELVPIYM
-588 NGINEGDNRFFMNS
+588 NGVNNGDNRFFINS
-602 YGKKEHLYL
+602 FGGQDHLYL

-630 IMAAAVLVVGFCL
+630 IVAAAVLVVGFCL
-643 VIGGVSW
+643 VIGGVTWL

>member
-1 MMDFYRNYTKKDREE
+1 MEM
-16 GQSMWIIPFLIG
+16 IPLLIG
-28 IPVLLAVIFPFM
+28 IPAVLAVLFQVIR
-40 KNEKIR
+40 NEKAR
-46 GYVVYAGAGI
+46 GYVVYAGAG
-56 VMLTTVLFIVN
+56 VLMLTTVIFIWR
-67 WILAGALPWT
+67 WIADGAQTWT
-77 LYTSTELVDHLMVG
+77 FYPQTELIDHLMTV
-91 GDIFL
+91 GDIVL

-105 KHGKVLPIILSI
+105 KYKKILPILLTVS
-117 AQTAIVLY
+117 QTALLLY
-125 TEFTV
+125 TEFTAEV
-130 DVKEG
+130 VEG
-135 AHMMVDWLT
+135 PHMMVDWLT

-161 TVGYMKGYHAHHKD
+161 TVGYMKGYHAHHTD
-175 VKDRQPFFFSMLFL
+175 VQDRQPFFFSMLFL

-222 YTKTD
+222 YTRTP
-227 EAVNNSFCALWMNL
+227 EAVGNSFCALWMNL

-249 AIALMANLHGTLQLL
+249 AIALMAQIYGTVQLTD
-264 EVVNIGALLPL
+264 VVQTGALLPL
-275 MCLSLAGLTKS
+275 MCLALAGMTKS

-322 IRISPALEGNLVGII
+322 IRISPALAGNLVGII
-337 VSSIGGLTFIMA
+337 VSSIGGFTFIMA

-355 QNDAKKV
+355 QHDAKKV

-371 GLIVACSGI
+371 GLIVGCAGI
-380 GVEETVW
+380 GAEETVW

-395 HAVSKSMLFQSVGAT
+395 HSVSKSMLFQSVGAA
-410 ENTLGSRDIEN
+410 ENTLGSRDIED
-421 MHGLIITVP
+421 MHGLIIRAP

-456 ALKSFVDSGNV
+456 ALKAFVDSGNF

-493 FHIPRETVKDV
+493 YHIPRQKTQDL
-504 THRDEYVSMFFHAVT
+504 THRDEYVSMSFHAVS
-519 MILLCLLLP
+519 MLLLCLLLP
-528 LVAIGV
+528 LVAVGV
-534 VNPIVRELFGN
+534 VNPIVRNLFGN

-570 AMFFIS
+570 VMFFIS
-576 RRSHREIVPIYM
+576 RRSHTELVPIYM
-588 NGINEGDNRFFMNS
+588 NGINEGDNRFFRNS
-602 YGKKEHLYL
+602 YDEQEHLYL

-616 RFEFGRRHLRIPSI
+616 RREFGRGHLRVPSI
-630 IMAAAVLVVGFCL
+630 ILAAAVLVLGFCL
-643 VIGGVSW
+643 VIGGVS

>member
-1 MMDFYRNYTKKDREE
+1 
-16 GQSMWIIPFLIG
+16 
-28 IPVLLAVIFPFM
+28 
-40 KNEKIR
+40 
-46 GYVVYAGAGI
+46 
-56 VMLTTVLFIVN
+56 MLTTVIFIVR
-67 WILAGALPWT
+67 WITGGAQIWMFYPE
-77 LYTSTELVDHLMVG
+77 TELIDHLMTA

>member
-1 MMDFYRNYTKKDREE
+1 M
-16 GQSMWIIPFLIG
+16 IPFLIG
-28 IPVLLAVIFPFM
+28 IPAVLAVVFQIVR
-40 KNEKIR
+40 NEKIR
-46 GYVVYAGAGI
+46 GYIVYAGAGAI
-56 VMLTTVLFIVN
+56 MAMTVVFIAD
-67 WILAGALPWT
+67 WIGGGAKTWMFYPR
-77 LYTSTELVDHLMVG
+77 TETIDHLMTA

-96 MCLIIYLSV
+96 MCLIVWLSV
-105 KHGKVLPIILSI
+105 RYKRVLPMILSI
-117 AQTAIVLY
+117 LQTVLVLY
-125 TEFTV
+125 VEFTAEV
-130 DVKEG
+130 TEG
-135 AHMMVDWLT
+135 PHMMVDWLT

-161 TVGYMKGYHAHHKD
+161 TVGYMKGYHQHHND

-222 YTKTD
+222 YTRTE
-227 EAVNNSFCALWMNL
+227 EAVGNSFCALWMNL
-241 LGGLGFAV
+241 LGGLGFAI
-249 AIALMANLHGTLQLL
+249 AIVLMVLGQESLQLT
-264 EVVNIGALLPL
+264 EVVSTGALLPL

-322 IRISPALEGNLVGII
+322 IRISPALSGNLVGLI

-387 AAIFLMIF
+387 AAIFLMMF

-410 ENTLGSRDIEN
+410 ENTLGSRDIED
-421 MHGLIITVP
+421 MHGLIIRVP
-430 KLAYIM
+430 RLAYIM

-456 ALKSFVDSGNV
+456 ALKAFVDSGNV
-467 VLVLFIAY
+467 VLVLCIAY

-486 WLAKLLC
+486 WLSKLLC
-493 FHIPRETVKDV
+493 RHIPRDTVKDV
-504 THRDEYVSMFFHAVT
+504 TRKDEYLSMLFHACV
-519 MILLCLLLP
+519 MLLMCLLLP
-528 LVAIGV
+528 LVARWL
-534 VNPIVRELFGN
+534 VNPIVRQLFGN
-545 STDVLSMSVL
+545 SKDVLSMSVL
-555 TTMAIMLVSIFIVPV
+555 ATMAIMLVSIFVVPV

-576 RRSHREIVPIYM
+576 RRSHTELVPIYM
-588 NGINEGDNRFFMNS
+588 NGINEGDNRFFTNS
-602 YGKKEHLYL
+602 YGEKEHLYL

-630 IMAAAVLVVGFCL
+630 IIAAAVLVIGICL